1 MLTESKAMKFIKVQ
15 CNILDLNPKA
25 LYEQSKTLLL
35 FYQHV
40 IWAVKSRAV
49 DLRKEITGTYGMELN
64 TALIYLSDLAPTAT
78 RSCFEAQVNHLFEDK
93 WLIEL
98 ADIALRLVNNYPLS
112 GEEYTR
118 LLQLRFMDGTPR
130 TDTQVAEVLT
140 LERSTYYERKK
151 EAILLFGISLWG
163 FFLPT
168 SLTTYERVSN
178 LGMKEEKFFDMISGN
193 LSQKI
198 SS

>member
-1 MLTESKAMKFIKVQ
+1 
-15 CNILDLNPKA
+15 
-25 LYEQSKTLLL
+25 
-35 FYQHV
+35 
-40 IWAVKSRAV
+40 
-49 DLRKEITGTYGMELN
+49 
-64 TALIYLSDLAPTAT
+64 
-78 RSCFEAQVNHLFEDK
+78 
-93 WLIEL
+93 
-98 ADIALRLVNNYPLS
+98 
-112 GEEYTR
+112 
-118 LLQLRFMDGTPR
+118 MDGTPR

-163 FFLPT
+163 FVLPT